1 MLSKRTFEYWQVMVR
16 TERGV
21 VRRLRV
27 EYLTEILEVHGE
39 PRPEVNCTASVPE
52 SCM

>member
-27 EYLTEILEVHGE
+27 EYLTEILEVLTYMANLG
-39 PRPEVNCTASVPE
+39 PK
-52 SCM
+52 